1 MSAPEHRA
9 EPRDPRDMPDLVDSS
24 DGDRPSVT
32 DVNGTVARFEMAYNP
47 REDERL
53 VFGPP
58 LWQRAPS
65 LVYLGFALAVASAV
79 FFAYHGAGSNSPL
92 YVWLVEGDRNRPLG
106 SVPLAFLI
114 VFSAFAT
121 VVRAGMRG
129 VIVTKDGVEAR
140 YLLALG
146 VPRIKRWT
154 WSQIDRLVL
163 DDADVMLE
171 LWDGSYEKLP
181 QVREGKR
188 LAELLERVAAGR
200 GRTVTR
206 LPRKI

>member
-1 MSAPEHRA
+1 MSSPERPT
-9 EPRDPRDMPDLVDSS
+9 EDLPGLVDSS
-24 DGDRPSVT
+24 DGDRPSIT

-65 LVYLGFALAVASAV
+65 LVYLGFALALAGAV
-79 FFAYHGAGSNSPL
+79 FAAYHGATSNSAL
-92 YVWLVEGDRNRPLG
+92 YVWVVEGDRNRAMG
-106 SVPLAFLI
+106 AVPLVSL
-114 VFSAFAT
+114 VVLSAFAT
-121 VVRAGMRG
+121 VIRAGMRG
-129 VIVTKDGVEAR
+129 VVVSRDGVEAR

-163 DDADVMLE
+163 DEEDVMLE
-171 LWDGSYEKLP
+171 LWDGSYERLP
-181 QVREGKR
+181 RVRDGKG
-188 LAELLERVAAGR
+188 LASLLERVAAGR
-200 GRTVTR
+200 GRVVTR
-206 LPRKI
+206 LPRRA

>member
-1 MSAPEHRA
+1 MSSPERPA
-9 EPRDPRDMPDLVDSS
+9 EDLPGLVDSS
-24 DGDRPSVT
+24 DGDRPSIT

-65 LVYLGFALAVASAV
+65 LVYLGFALAMGAAV
-79 FFAYHGAGSNSPL
+79 FAAYHGATSNSAL
-92 YVWLVEGDRNRPLG
+92 YVWVVEGDRNRAMG
-106 SVPLAFLI
+106 AVPLVSL
-114 VFSAFAT
+114 VVLSAFAT
-121 VVRAGMRG
+121 VIRAGMRG
-129 VIVTKDGVEAR
+129 VIVSRDGVEAR

-163 DDADVMLE
+163 DEEDVMLE
-171 LWDGSYEKLP
+171 LWDGSYERLP
-181 QVREGKR
+181 RVRDGAG
-188 LAELLERVAAGR
+188 LASLLERVAAGR
-200 GRTVTR
+200 GRPVTR
-206 LPRKI
+206 LPRRN

>member
-1 MSAPEHRA
+1 MFVSSPERPA
-9 EPRDPRDMPDLVDSS
+9 EDLPGLVESS
-24 DGDRPSVT
+24 DGDRPSIT

-65 LVYLGFALAVASAV
+65 LVYLGFALALAGAV
-79 FFAYHGAGSNSPL
+79 FAAYHGATSNSSL
-92 YVWLVEGDRNRPLG
+92 YVWVVEGDRNRAMG
-106 SVPLAFLI
+106 AVPLVSL
-114 VFSAFAT
+114 VVLSAFAT
-121 VVRAGMRG
+121 VIRAGMRG
-129 VIVTKDGVEAR
+129 VIVSRDGVEAR

-163 DDADVMLE
+163 DEEDVMLE
-171 LWDGSYEKLP
+171 LWDGSYERLP
-181 QVREGKR
+181 RVRDGKG
-188 LAELLERVAAGR
+188 LASLLERVAAGR
-200 GRTVTR
+200 GRVVTR
-206 LPRKI
+206 LPRRA